1 MSKLNRVD
9 MVMKLNAVHP
19 NLNCMRTEDFDGTQ
33 GGIWISGENDVA
45 DKKGKQLFSYYNDG
59 STYKFGV
66 INHLVALLKK
76 HGWYAEWYDAGTVML
91 WEI

>member
-19 NLNCMRTEDFDGTQ
+19 KLNCMRTADFDGTQ

-45 DKKGKQLFSYYNDG
+45 DKQGKQLFSYYYN
-59 STYKFGV
+59 STK
-66 INHLVALLKK
+66 
-76 HGWYAEWYDAGTVML
+76 
-91 WEI
+91 